1 MRAREREIRK
11 LVGMDIEE
19 TRKGKKEKILM
30 RERER
35 THGRRRGDSNFDGGE
50 EIQILLV

>member
-1 MRAREREIRK
+1 
-11 LVGMDIEE
+11 MDIEE
-19 TRKGKKEKILM
+19 TRKGKKEKILR

-50 EIQILLV
+50 EIQILLYKRENPIFAIR